1 MAQDTGTLKGLQQID
16 IAIYAARKTVSDF
29 DPQFE
34 VVDEPVLRL
43 ESDTGTLEKRL
54 DQIRTEERR
63 LERAADDKRA
73 RTKTMEERLRSV
85 RNLREEAAVHAE
97 QDLLRRAMEADERE
111 ALGLLDQIRGA
122 EKDLTALQEA
132 LSEAQAELEPK
143 RAALL
148 ADRDE
153 ARARLAQLQD
163 DRSAYASTVPEVAL
177 SVYDRIKDGGRRV
190 VVADLTVDGACGHCF
205 SLVPL
210 QTQHE
215 VRSGVEL
222 LRCGG
227 CGVIL
232 GQPDPEPE
240 VVTPVV
246 EAAPVEAEAVEAP
259 EEEDTEEEPAGEDS
273 TDDGEDAASEE
284 V

>member
-1 MAQDTGTLKGLQQID
+1 MAQDSGTLKGLQQID
-16 IAIYAARKTVSDF
+16 IAIYEARKTVSDF

-43 ESDTGTLEKRL
+43 EADTGTLQKRL
-54 DQIRTEERR
+54 EQIRAEEAR

-73 RTKTMEERLRSV
+73 RSKTMEERLRSV

-148 ADRDE
+148 ADRDA
-153 ARARLAQLQD
+153 ARARLSQLQEE
-163 DRSAYASTVPEVAL
+163 RITFASSVPELAL
-177 SVYDRIKDGGRRV
+177 SVYDRIKDGGRRIV
-190 VVADLTVDGACGHCF
+190 VSDLTADGACGHCY

-222 LRCGG
+222 LRCEG

-232 GQPDPEPE
+232 GQPGPTPEVTAPVAEAAPAEPE
-240 VVTPVV
+240 
-246 EAAPVEAEAVEAP
+246 PVEAESN
-259 EEEDTEEEPAGEDS
+259 DEPKGEDS
-273 TDDGEDAASEE
+273 ADAGEDAASEDE
-284 V
+284 